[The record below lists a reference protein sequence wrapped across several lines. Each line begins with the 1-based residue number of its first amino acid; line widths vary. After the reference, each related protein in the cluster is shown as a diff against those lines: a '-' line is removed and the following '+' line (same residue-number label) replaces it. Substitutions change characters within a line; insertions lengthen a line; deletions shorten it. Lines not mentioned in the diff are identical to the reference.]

1 MDTKENF
8 NTILNLIARQPWI
21 GDKTAEL
28 SHVLYEECK
37 CANSREMLIKI
48 LDNFSY
54 LSAQEYS
61 KKLNLLAE
69 EVMSDDGY
77 EDNAQIV
84 AMAADSGPDSSQ
96 ELLYNLKYIFTKREW
111 HSFCGVNTFGG
122 ALKNFKRTGRKKI
135 YVIDDFVGS
144 GQTVIGRNKE
154 LTSIFNNAGVADF
167 SINFKVLV
175 STLHGIE
182 AVRAAG
188 IKISAQLIIKKAID
202 ECFPE
207 EVATQYRAL
216 MDDLESGLSQEHEGI
231 KLPKLGYNGAQAA
244 YCREAANTPNSVFP
258 IFWWPFYIDNA
269 KRKTMLHRAMRDA

>member
-21 GDKTAEL
+21 GEKTSEL

-61 KKLNLLAE
+61 EKLNLLAE
-69 EVMSDDGY
+69 EVMSEAGY

-96 ELLYNLKYIFTKREW
+96 ELLYNLKYIFTKRGW
-111 HSFCGVNTFGG
+111 HSFCGVNTFGA
-122 ALKNFKRTGRKKI
+122 ALKIFNRTGRKTI

-144 GQTVIGRNKE
+144 GKTVIGRHKA
-154 LTSIFNNAGVADF
+154 LTSVFTNAGVTDF
-167 SINFKVLV
+167 SIAFKVLV
-175 STLHGIE
+175 STLHGFE

-188 IKISAQLIIKKAID
+188 IEISAQLTIKKAID
-202 ECFPE
+202 EFFPE
-207 EVATQYRAL
+207 EIAAQYRSL
-216 MDDLESGLSQEHEGI
+216 MEDLESGLSQDYEGI
-231 KLPKLGYNGAQAA
+231 ELPKLGYNGAQAA

-258 IFWWPFYIDNA
+258 IFWWPFYIDNK

>member
-21 GDKTAEL
+21 GDKTSEL

-37 CANSREMLIKI
+37 CASSREMLIKI

-54 LSAQEYS
+54 LSVREYS
-61 KKLNLLAE
+61 EKLNSLAE
-69 EVMSDDGY
+69 EVMSEAGY

-135 YVIDDFVGS
+135 YIIDDFVGS
-144 GQTVIGRNKE
+144 GQTVIGRHKE
-154 LTSIFNNAGVADF
+154 LTSVFTNAGVADF
-167 SINFKVLV
+167 SITFKVLV

-188 IKISAQLIIKKAID
+188 IEISAQLIIKKAID
-202 ECFPE
+202 GCFPE
-207 EVATQYRAL
+207 EVAAQYRSL
-216 MDDLESGLSQEHEGI
+216 MDDLESGLSQDHEGI

-258 IFWWPFYIDNA
+258 IFWWPFYIDNK
-269 KRKTMLHRAMRDA
+269 KRKTMLHRTMRDA

>member
-21 GDKTAEL
+21 GDKTSEL
-28 SHVLYEECK
+28 SHMLYEECK
-37 CANSREMLIKI
+37 CASSREMLIKI

-54 LSAQEYS
+54 LSAQDYS
-61 KKLNLLAE
+61 EKLNTLAE
-69 EVMSDDGY
+69 EVMSEDGY

-96 ELLYNLKYIFTKREW
+96 ELLYNLKYIFAKKEW
-111 HSFCGVNTFGG
+111 HSFCGVNTFGA
-122 ALKNFKRTGRKKI
+122 ALKNYKKTGRKKI

-144 GQTVIGRNKE
+144 GQTVIGRHKA
-154 LTSIFNNAGVADF
+154 LTSVFRNAEVEDF
-167 SINFKVLV
+167 SISFKVLV

-182 AVRAAG
+182 AVRATG
-188 IKISAQLIIKKAID
+188 IEISAQLIIKKAID
-202 ECFPE
+202 GFFSE
-207 EVATQYRAL
+207 EVAADYRSL
-216 MDDLESGLSQEHEGI
+216 MDALESGLSQSHEEI
-231 KLPKLGYNGAQAA
+231 ELPKLGYNGAQAA

-258 IFWWPFYIDNA
+258 IFWWPFYIDSK